1 MTYELEEDI
10 DENEPIDLPRGW
22 AAINPARGVSM
33 QTVASRPPPA
43 SDATPGATPNGPTGD
58 RLDPPRCPPCPTC
71 PPARRAGRVQGE
83 PSLLGLLLGVG
94 LLGGVVYY
102 GGMQLAQAAVSG
114 MGEDED
120 EDGDEPELE
129 ALPMG
134 MIEATVVEEEDEEFD
149 GIEDLADLAMDEEEG

>member
-1 MTYELEEDI
+1 
-10 DENEPIDLPRGW
+10 
-22 AAINPARGVSM
+22 
-33 QTVASRPPPA
+33 
-43 SDATPGATPNGPTGD
+43 
-58 RLDPPRCPPCPTC
+58 
-71 PPARRAGRVQGE
+71 
-83 PSLLGLLLGVG
+83 LLLGVG